1 VVKGKC
7 STPVWLAAKLDNG
20 LRFSLAIRHIL
31 PRGTWALRTRAT
43 DQTGTREPARPG
55 ANARTLKL
63 R

>member
-43 DQTGTREPARPG
+43 DQTGRREPARAG
-55 ANARTLKL
+55 ANARTLTL